1 MNRFGFIK
9 DAAQKAGKKM
19 YGYGQKAKGI
29 VEKYPEATV
38 GGAGLAT
45 IGGLTA
51 AGILQPDWDGS
62 KQLAG
67 EWLESQPELLQ
78 ALKNEVGV
86 MVIMKK
92 GITEEMRSK
101 FPGIDRMDMNPTR
114 GNIQTITKYVDSNP
128 KEMAIILDAFKKDFR
143 GHLMSSVDNYVNILY
158 NNATNRGM

>member
-9 DAAQKAGKKM
+9 DAAQKVSKKAF
-19 YGYGQKAKGI
+19 GFSDKHPIA
-29 VEKYPEATV
+29 AT
-38 GGAGLAT
+38 
-45 IGGLTA
+45 
-51 AGILQPDWDGS
+51 AGIFGGVALAGEASGYTDAVQ
-62 KQLAG
+62 KQRAG

-128 KEMAIILDAFKKDFR
+128 KEMAIVLDAFKKDFR